1 MSNTSMPQDQ
11 PDSAQPFK
19 QLSLPARKA
28 WGKHDRDTEGWLPL
42 WRHMADSAAVAGKLW
57 DEWLPGDVKSLVAE
71 VVPAGADD
79 ARRLAIWLAAS
90 HDVGKA
96 TPAFS
101 CQVEPL
107 ARNMRDAGLEMPY
120 EGQFGADRKRA
131 PHGLAG
137 QVLLQEWLADR
148 HGWSG
153 RVSGQFAVVVGGHH
167 GVPPGHLDI
176 HDVDLHP
183 ELLRTPGAS
192 ESTWRAVQFE
202 LLDACERAHAAWRTG
217 LMHGSRSSFLSLC
230 RWS

>member
-153 RVSGQFAVVVGGHH
+153 RVSGQFAVVVEGTTACRQGIWTSMMSTSIRSCCVLLVRAKAPGERCSSSCWMLRNEPPHGG
-167 GVPPGHLDI
+167 GQV
-176 HDVDLHP
+176 
-183 ELLRTPGAS
+183 
-192 ESTWRAVQFE
+192 
-202 LLDACERAHAAWRTG
+202 
-217 LMHGSRSSFLSLC
+217 
-230 RWS
+230 